1 MKEAIVLAGGKGTRL
16 QSVTK
21 GGQKVVV
28 SVGNKSF
35 LELLLE
41 RLDEEKFDRVH
52 LALGHRAADVE
63 KVIGNTNFKTDI
75 HTIHETTPLGTGGAI
90 KNALKHVSTNN
101 VVVLNGDSFN
111 EVNYA
116 EILNTHRQST
126 ADVSVLTKS
135 VPNIDRYGE
144 VQIGPS
150 GKIIAFIE
158 KTGLEKPGNINAG
171 VYVLPG
177 NLFDNSS
184 PDVFS
189 FETFLCENVDVK
201 DICAIAS
208 KGSFIDIGVPED
220 YQKFISI
227 IECKNVYK

>member
-16 QSVTK
+16 ESVTK
-21 GGQKVVV
+21 GSQKVVV
-28 SVGNKSF
+28 RVGNKSF

-52 LALGHRAADVE
+52 LALGHRAEDVE
-63 KVIGNTNFKTDI
+63 KLISNTNFTTDI

-90 KNALKHVSTNN
+90 KNALKHVSTKN
-101 VVVLNGDSFN
+101 VIVLNGDSFN
-111 EVNYA
+111 EVSYA

-126 ADVSVLTKS
+126 SDISILTKS
-135 VPNIDRYGE
+135 VSNIARFGE
-144 VQIGPS
+144 VQIEPS

-158 KTGLEKPGNINAG
+158 KTGLEKSGNINAG
-171 VYVLPG
+171 VYVVPA
-177 NLFDNSS
+177 NLFDHYS

-189 FETFLCENVDVK
+189 FETFLCENVDLK
-201 DICAIAS
+201 DMSAIAS
-208 KGSFIDIGVPED
+208 KGIFIDIGVPDD

-227 IECKNVYK
+227 IEDKNAYQ